1 MLRLVG
7 KPLFSILL
15 LAAACRI
22 TLALAQD
29 PSSAIVQPHPQ
40 IFSGFVTDFAPD
52 SISVSR
58 KNASG
63 KDMVRKSFTLDTAT
77 KVEGKIKLNARVTI
91 QFMPDG
97 ANNRALRIIV
107 RGG

>member
-1 MLRLVG
+1 MLRLVRR
-7 KPLFSILL
+7 PLFSILL
-15 LAAACRI
+15 LSAAGLR

-29 PSSAIVQPHPQ
+29 PPSAVIQPRPQ
-40 IFSGFVTDFAPD
+40 IFSGFVTDFAPS

-63 KDMVRKSFTLDTAT
+63 KDMVHKSFTMDMHT
-77 KVEGKIKLNARVTI
+77 KVEGKIKLNSRVTV
-91 QFMPDG
+91 QFMPEGDS
-97 ANNRALRIIV
+97 NRALRIIV